1 MNQYERSIVVHQ
13 IHGYFIP
20 RNFASTEEDT
30 FNNAKKELLEN
41 LQKHI
46 DNVKGYSYTNW
57 ISDTR

>member
-13 IHGYFIP
+13 IGGYYVYS
-20 RNFASTEEDT
+20 NVSSSDEDT
-30 FNNAKKELLEN
+30 FNKAKKELLEN